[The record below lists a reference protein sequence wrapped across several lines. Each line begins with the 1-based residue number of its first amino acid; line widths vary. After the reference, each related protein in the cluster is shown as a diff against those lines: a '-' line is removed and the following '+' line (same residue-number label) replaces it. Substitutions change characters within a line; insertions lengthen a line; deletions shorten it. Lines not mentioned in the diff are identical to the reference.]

1 MKHRFKSGGG
11 VLDLQLDLLFVV
23 LILIAGVIAGFL
35 NTVAGGG
42 SIISLPF
49 LIFLGL
55 PAQVANG
62 TNRVGM
68 VAESWVAVWNFRRK
82 GYFDWNLSILF
93 GIPAIIGSLIGAQI
107 AINTP
112 DGIFNKILGFVML
125 FILWLSIRPSKAKAD
140 GSGLELSKK
149 KKIIGAIG
157 YFLIGIYG
165 GFIHV
170 GVGFIMIAFT
180 SNLMGISL
188 VMINSIKALVTGLFL
203 TISLIT
209 FIASGNVDWIFGLIM
224 AVGSGIGAW
233 LGSNFSISKGDVWIK
248 RILIVTVIAMAGKLL
263 LGI

>member
-1 MKHRFKSGGG
+1 M
-11 VLDLQLDLLFVV
+11 DLQLDLFLVA
-23 LILIAGVIAGFL
+23 LILLAGVVAGFL

-62 TNRVGM
+62 TNRVAM
-68 VAESWVAVWNFRRK
+68 VVESWVAVWNFRRK
-82 GYFDWNLSILF
+82 GFFDWSLSLLF
-93 GIPAIIGSLIGAQI
+93 GIPAIVGSLIGAQI

-112 DGIFNKILGFVML
+112 EGIFNKILGFVML
-125 FILWLSIRPSKAKAD
+125 FILWLSIRPSKTKSGD
-140 GSGLELSKK
+140 SEVKLTTRKKVIGS
-149 KKIIGAIG
+149 IG

-180 SNLMGISL
+180 SNLLGMSL
-188 VMINSIKALVTGLFL
+188 VMINSVKALVTGLFL
-203 TISLIT
+203 TISLVT
-209 FIASGNVDWIFGLIM
+209 FIVSGNVDWMVGLIL

-233 LGSNFSISKGDVWIK
+233 LGSNFAVSKGDVWIK
-248 RILIVTVIAMAGKLL
+248 RILVVTVVIMAGKLL
-263 LGI
+263 LGF